1 MEAKCR
7 NREVSVR
14 LSSRAIISA
23 QSLSKTYASRSKG
36 KLLALEN
43 ISFEVEEGDFLSI
56 VGPSGCGKS
65 TLLKMIA
72 GLVQPTIGE
81 IYVFQNQVQEPI
93 SDIGFVFQSSLLM
106 PWRTVLDNV
115 LLPIEL
121 LHKSK
126 KQFAE
131 KAHELISLVG
141 LAGFEKRYPRE
152 LSGGMQQRVSIARA
166 LIHNP
171 RLLLMDEPFGA
182 LDEMTRDQMGIELL
196 RITEKM
202 GKTVLFVTH
211 SIPEAVLLS
220 DRVLILSQ
228 RPAKING
235 DFMIELPRPRTGKTR
250 LDLNYI
256 NYCQKVR
263 GVLGLE

>member
-1 MEAKCR
+1 M
-7 NREVSVR
+7 
-14 LSSRAIISA
+14 SSKTIISA
-23 QSLSKTYASRSKG
+23 QSLSKTYSSRSRA
-36 KLLALEN
+36 KLVALDN
-43 ISFEVEEGDFLSI
+43 VSFEVNEGDFLSI

-72 GLVQPTIGE
+72 GLVEPTKGE

-93 SDIGFVFQSSLLM
+93 SDVGFVFQSSLLM

-121 LHKSK
+121 LHKDK
-126 KQFAE
+126 KHFVDRAQ
-131 KAHELISLVG
+131 ELISLVG

-152 LSGGMQQRVSIARA
+152 LSGGMQQRVAIARA

-171 RLLLMDEPFGA
+171 SLLLMDEPFGA

-220 DRVLILSQ
+220 DRVLVLSQ
-228 RPAKING
+228 RPAKVKA
-235 DFMIELPRPRTGKTR
+235 DFRVDLVRPRTGQTR
-250 LDLNYI
+250 LDAKYAD
-256 NYCQKVR
+256 YCQKVR
-263 GVLGLE
+263 DVLGLA

>member
-1 MEAKCR
+1 M
-7 NREVSVR
+7 
-14 LSSRAIISA
+14 SSKTIISA
-23 QSLSKTYASRSKG
+23 QSLSKTYSSRSRA
-36 KLLALEN
+36 KLVALDN
-43 ISFEVEEGDFLSI
+43 VSFEVNEGDFLSI

-72 GLVQPTIGE
+72 GLVEPTKGE

-93 SDIGFVFQSSLLM
+93 SDVGFVFQSSLLM

-121 LHKSK
+121 LHKDK
-126 KQFAE
+126 KHFVDRAQ
-131 KAHELISLVG
+131 ELISLVG

-152 LSGGMQQRVSIARA
+152 LSGGMQQRVAIARA

-171 RLLLMDEPFGA
+171 SLLLMDEPFGA

-220 DRVLILSQ
+220 DRVLVLSQ
-228 RPAKING
+228 R
-235 DFMIELPRPRTGKTR
+235 
-250 LDLNYI
+250 
-256 NYCQKVR
+256 
-263 GVLGLE
+263 

>member
-1 MEAKCR
+1 MTKT
-7 NREVSVR
+7 V
-14 LSSRAIISA
+14 ISA
-23 QSLSKTYASRSKG
+23 QSLSKTYSSRSRVKIV
-36 KLLALEN
+36 ALDN
-43 ISFEVEEGDFLSI
+43 ISFEVNEGDFLSI

-65 TLLKMIA
+65 TILKIIA
-72 GLVQPTIGE
+72 GLVKPTDGQV
-81 IYVFQNQVQEPI
+81 YVFQNQVQEPI

-121 LHKSK
+121 LHKQK

-131 KAHELISLVG
+131 RAYELIGLVG

-152 LSGGMQQRVSIARA
+152 LSGGMQQRVAIARA

-171 RLLLMDEPFGA
+171 SMLLMDEPFGA

-196 RITEKM
+196 RIAEKM

-220 DRVLILSQ
+220 DRVLVLSQ
-228 RPAKING
+228 RPAKVKA
-235 DFMIELPRPRTGKTR
+235 DFSVDLVRPRTGQTR
-250 LDLNYI
+250 LDAKYAD
-256 NYCQKVR
+256 YCQKVR
-263 GVLGLE
+263 DVLGLA